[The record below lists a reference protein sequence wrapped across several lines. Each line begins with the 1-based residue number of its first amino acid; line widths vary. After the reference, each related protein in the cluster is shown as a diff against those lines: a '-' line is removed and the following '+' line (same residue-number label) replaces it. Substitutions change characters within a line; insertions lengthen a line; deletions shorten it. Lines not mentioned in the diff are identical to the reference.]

1 MERRRRPLPTAAG
14 WSFERRRGAMANSA
28 APLMLRRRGR
38 PHPSRP
44 AHARSTFAD
53 PPNTRAPQ
61 DEDGRAHAALRLVA
75 EPLRSPISRCQTAHL
90 VPAAR
95 FLRPG
100 FATSLHSPRIEGWA
114 ERRETFGCVRGTR
127 WACT

>member
-1 MERRRRPLPTAAG
+1 DRVPSS
-14 WSFERRRGAMANSA
+14 SFETR
-28 APLMLRRRGR
+28 
-38 PHPSRP
+38 
-44 AHARSTFAD
+44 ARSFDFTG
-53 PPNTRAPQ
+53 PLSTRAPQ

-100 FATSLHSPRIEGWA
+100 VASLLRSPEAGGGGSA
-114 ERRETFGCVRGTR
+114 ENRSGPAAPVGACHDAARQAPSEAPCVP
-127 WACT
+127 